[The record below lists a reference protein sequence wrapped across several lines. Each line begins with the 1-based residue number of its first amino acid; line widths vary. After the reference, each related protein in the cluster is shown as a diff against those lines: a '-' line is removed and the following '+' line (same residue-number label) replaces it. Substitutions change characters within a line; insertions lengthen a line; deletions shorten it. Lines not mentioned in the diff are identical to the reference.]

1 MGIGLPPRL
10 ARDPSALPPFRKF
23 ISAFA
28 LDATLH
34 QMKHE
39 QDNAKEDQADA
50 ETELSDYRNQA
61 EQLAFENKMLRAVL
75 DSMPDNISIK
85 DLKGR
90 YIFDNTS
97 HCHFLGAKNTAD
109 VVGKTVFDFL
119 PAEFASTFHAEDL
132 RVLRLGETVVRSVD
146 ETVDFSGN
154 KFWMSVTKTPL
165 RGEKGQVIGLVS
177 TTRDITARKKAEE
190 QLAKYAEELRKKN
203 AQLEEDLETA
213 RELQNALLP
222 QRYPRFPSSAPLE
235 ASALR
240 FHHFFR
246 PSSGVGGDFF
256 QVFQI
261 SDSVAGVFIC
271 DVMGHGVSAAL
282 VAAIL
287 RALMEDLRAHVTEP
301 ARFLQGLNRRISGI
315 LKSTQLPMFVSA
327 CYLVA
332 DIARGELHYANAGHP
347 TPLCVHRARLSAEP
361 LPLRG
366 SKRDPVLGIFDDAEY
381 HSSSC
386 ELCEGDTFL
395 LFTDGLFEVE
405 GVDAQYFDQPR
416 LLESVSQLASLR
428 ADELCVQLLAEI
440 QKFAGKKDFAD
451 DVCLVAVEIDQ
462 LMKNRSGE

>member
-1 MGIGLPPRL
+1 
-10 ARDPSALPPFRKF
+10 
-23 ISAFA
+23 
-28 LDATLH
+28 
-34 QMKHE
+34 MKDE

-50 ETELSDYRNQA
+50 ERELSDYRHQA
-61 EQLAFENKMLRAVL
+61 EQLGLENKMLRAVL

-97 HCHFLGAKNTAD
+97 HCQFLGAKNTAD
-109 VVGKTVFDFL
+109 VVGKTLFDFL

-132 RVLRLGETVVRSVD
+132 RVLSGETIVRSVD
-146 ETVDFSGN
+146 QTVDFSGN
-154 KFWMSVTKTPL
+154 KFWMSVSKTPL
-165 RGEKGQVIGLVS
+165 RGEKGEVIGLVS

-190 QLAKYAEELRKKN
+190 QLAEYAEELRKKN

-222 QRYPRFPSSAPLE
+222 QRYPRFPSSAPAE

-271 DVMGHGVSAAL
+271 DVMGHGVCAAL

-287 RALMEDLRAHVTEP
+287 RALLDDLRVYETEP
-301 ARFLQGLNRRISGI
+301 ARFLQELNRRISAI
-315 LKSTQLPMFVSA
+315 LKSTHLPMFVSA

-361 LPLRG
+361 LPFRG
-366 SKRDPVLGIFDDAEY
+366 LKRDPVLGIFDDAEY
-381 HSSSC
+381 HGSSC

-405 GVDAQYFDQPR
+405 GVDAQYYDQLR
-416 LLESVSQLASLR
+416 LLESVSQRAGLR
-428 ADELCVQLLAEI
+428 ADELCNQLLAEI
-440 QKFAGKKDFAD
+440 QQFAVTKDFAD

-462 LMKNRSGE
+462 LMKNRSGA

>member
-1 MGIGLPPRL
+1 
-10 ARDPSALPPFRKF
+10 
-23 ISAFA
+23 
-28 LDATLH
+28 
-34 QMKHE
+34 MKDE

-50 ETELSDYRNQA
+50 ERELSDYRHQA
-61 EQLAFENKMLRAVL
+61 EQLGLENKMLRAVL

-97 HCHFLGAKNTAD
+97 HCQFLGAKNTAD
-109 VVGKTVFDFL
+109 VVGKTLFDFL

-132 RVLRLGETVVRSVD
+132 RVLSGETIVRSVD
-146 ETVDFSGN
+146 QTVDFSGN
-154 KFWMSVTKTPL
+154 KFWMSVSKTPL
-165 RGEKGQVIGLVS
+165 RGEKGEVIGLVS

-190 QLAKYAEELRKKN
+190 QLAEYAEELRKKN

-222 QRYPRFPSSAPLE
+222 QRYPRFPSSAPAE

-271 DVMGHGVSAAL
+271 DVMGHGVCAAL

-287 RALMEDLRAHVTEP
+287 RALLDDLRVYETEP
-301 ARFLQGLNRRISGI
+301 ARFLQELNRRISAI
-315 LKSTQLPMFVSA
+315 LKSTHLPMFVSA

-361 LPLRG
+361 LPFRG
-366 SKRDPVLGIFDDAEY
+366 LKRDPVLGIFDDAEY
-381 HSSSC
+381 HGSSC

-405 GVDAQYFDQPR
+405 GVDAQYYDQLR
-416 LLESVSQLASLR
+416 LLESVSQRAGLR
-428 ADELCVQLLAEI
+428 ADELCNQLLAEI
-440 QKFAGKKDFAD
+440 QQFAVTKDFAD

-462 LMKNRSGE
+462 LMKNRSGV